1 MAALNKSLYG
11 SSHGQKNPNKIR
23 PSVQTKPR
31 LSVYDPGV
39 GDFQKSEVK
48 DMNIAEIVHRR
59 NT

>member
-1 MAALNKSLYG
+1 MAALNKSVHGPSY
-11 SSHGQKNPNKIR
+11 GQKNPNQIK
-23 PSVQTKPR
+23 PLVQSKPR

-48 DMNIAEIVHRR
+48 DMTIAEIVHRR